1 LNGLVHRLVL
11 RGFIET
17 RSCGNPSG
25 TLKPVKTTSF
35 SPKQARNRT
44 RRAFTLIELLVVI
57 AIIAILAS
65 LLLPALAHAKEEAYR
80 ARCLSNHRQI
90 ALAWRLYVDDN
101 NDRITLNL
109 RNPQGPDTL
118 TWVEGTIHGD
128 TPGFNDPTY
137 LIDRKRA
144 AFAPYI
150 SAAETYRCPAEHST
164 FKRPRGAPLD
174 KVRSYSMSDFM
185 SPPNAQEPMR
195 NVPKGYPTPFQRS
208 SEILSPSTTFAFIDV
223 EPGSICFTPFAVPTS
238 DTTQWFSA
246 PGAMHLRNA
255 SLSFADGHT
264 ESHRWKKPSNRKVLV
279 SGMPHPSPT
288 DKDDVYWLRR
298 HSHHLIQ

>member
-1 LNGLVHRLVL
+1 MKTTGLRLK
-11 RGFIET
+11 ET
-17 RSCGNPSG
+17 RPSARCG
-25 TLKPVKTTSF
+25 
-35 SPKQARNRT
+35 
-44 RRAFTLIELLVVI
+44 FTLIELLVVI

-65 LLLPALAHAKEEAYR
+65 LVLPALARGKEEAYR
-80 ARCLSNHRQI
+80 AKCLSNHRQV

-109 RNPQGPDTL
+109 RNPQGPTTL

-128 TPGFNDPTY
+128 TPGFTDPSY
-137 LIDRKRA
+137 LVDPKKA

-150 SAAETYRCPAEHST
+150 SAAATYRCPAEHSI
-164 FKRPRGAPLD
+164 FKRPKGPVE

-185 SPPNAQEPMR
+185 SPPNAEEPMR
-195 NVPKGYPTPFQRS
+195 GNVPKGYPAPFQRG
-208 SEILSPSTTFAFIDV
+208 SEILSPSMTFAFIDV
-223 EPGSICFTPFAVPTS
+223 EPGSICFTPFEVPVN
-238 DTTQWFSA
+238 DTAQWFSA

-279 SGMPHPSPT
+279 AGLPHPSPT